1 MNTVPEAFKDLLTTK
16 KAFANLATINADS
29 SPQVTPV

>member
-16 KAFANLATINADS
+16 KAFANLATINATAR
-29 SPQVTPV
+29 PR